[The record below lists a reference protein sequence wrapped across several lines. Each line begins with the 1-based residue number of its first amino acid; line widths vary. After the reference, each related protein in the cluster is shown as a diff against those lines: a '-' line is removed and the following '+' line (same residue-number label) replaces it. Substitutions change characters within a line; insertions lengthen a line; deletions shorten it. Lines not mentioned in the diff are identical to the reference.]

1 MTYILHL
8 IITAAMLIPLTLGY
22 NFVFGRGKI
31 LHFGLTGLS
40 VVTAYALY
48 LTQRE
53 TNSFVI
59 GITVA
64 VLVACFFSLFFAW
77 LALRLDADAFGILTL
92 ACHLGAIAVILNW
105 SSLTR
110 GALGIAQIPRMV
122 GMQSMESFAIVT
134 VIVAVLWIL
143 FMMCVDRSSLGRAL
157 VALAE
162 NRVHAEALGI
172 SRGYAY
178 VQAFLIL
185 GIGTVLSNI
194 FFPQYISLLHPN
206 DYGFHALVFYL
217 MCSIAGKP
225 GSVFGVTSALVL
237 LTILKEGLRFL
248 PLSPGFVGPLRLVLF
263 GVILLIAVYIRRNE
277 IFPKPRTV

>member
-8 IITAAMLIPLTLGY
+8 IITSAMFIPVTLGY

-31 LHFGLTGLS
+31 LHFGPTGLS
-40 VVTAYALY
+40 VIVAYALY
-48 LTQRE
+48 LTQKE
-53 TNSFVI
+53 ANSFLM
-59 GITVA
+59 GIAVA
-64 VLVACFFSLFFAW
+64 IFVACIFSLFFAW

-105 SSLTR
+105 TSLTR
-110 GALGIAQIPRMV
+110 GALGIAQIPRMT

-134 VIVAVLWIL
+134 VIVAILWIL
-143 FMMCVDRSSLGRAL
+143 FMMRVDRSSLGRAL

-162 NRVHAEALGI
+162 NRVHAESLGL
-172 SRGYAY
+172 SRGYVY

-185 GIGTVLSNI
+185 GIGTVLSTI

-206 DYGFHALVFYL
+206 DYGFHALVFYI
-217 MCSIAGKP
+217 MCIVAGKP
-225 GSVFGVTSALVL
+225 GSVLGVTLSLVL

-263 GVILLIAVYIRRNE
+263 GMILLIAVYIRRNE
-277 IFPKPRTV
+277 IFPKRRTV